1 MTKPRKRPT
10 PGVAEPVSEAD
21 SPPVGGAIGKGV
33 QHVEAG
39 EGDVGQRLDNYLM
52 RMLRAVPK
60 SHIYRVLR
68 KGEVRVNGKRA
79 KPETRLVLG
88 DRVRIPPI
96 RLDDKPPQGRPST
109 SLQDFIVQSII
120 HEDNDLIIVNK
131 PAGVAVHGG
140 SGLAF
145 GVIEALRAARP
156 ELTELELAHRIDRDT
171 SGVLL
176 MAKRRAVLRQLHAE
190 LREREMTKVYLAL
203 LWGKWTLG
211 KKTLDLPLLTNQK
224 QGGERMVRVHPEGQP
239 SISTFIP
246 EQHFGKWAT
255 LMRVEIGTGR
265 THQIRV
271 HAAYA
276 GHPVAG
282 DEKYGNKEG
291 NDALRHF
298 GLKRMFLHAYSLEFT
313 HPATHKRF
321 TITAPLSDELQTVLK
336 QLREAVSKK
345 RGVKVED

>member
-1 MTKPRKRPT
+1 MTDFRKPAEAASDP
-10 PGVAEPVSEAD
+10 VASMP
-21 SPPVGGAIGKGV
+21 GKGV
-33 QHVEAG
+33 QHVEAS
-39 EGDVGQRLDNYLM
+39 EGDVGQRLDNFLM
-52 RMLRAVPK
+52 RVLRAVPK

-88 DRVRIPPI
+88 DRIRIPPV
-96 RLDDKPPQGRPST
+96 RTDNKPAATKPSS
-109 SLQDFIVQSII
+109 SLQSFITQAII
-120 HEDNDLIIVNK
+120 HEDEDLLIVNK

-190 LREREMTKVYLAL
+190 LREREMDKVYLAL

-211 KKTLDLPLLTNQK
+211 KKKLDLPLLTNQK
-224 QGGERMVRVHPEGQP
+224 QGGERMVRVHPEGQA
-239 SISTFIP
+239 SNSTFIP
-246 EQHFGKWAT
+246 ERQFGKLAT

-291 NDALRHF
+291 NDLLRNF
-298 GLKRMFLHAYSLEFT
+298 GLKRMFLHADSLSFT
-313 HPATHKRF
+313 HPRTGKRF
-321 TITAPLSDELQTVLK
+321 TISAPLSDELWAVLK
-336 QLREAVSKK
+336 QLQEAVGKK
-345 RGVKVED
+345 AKPAK